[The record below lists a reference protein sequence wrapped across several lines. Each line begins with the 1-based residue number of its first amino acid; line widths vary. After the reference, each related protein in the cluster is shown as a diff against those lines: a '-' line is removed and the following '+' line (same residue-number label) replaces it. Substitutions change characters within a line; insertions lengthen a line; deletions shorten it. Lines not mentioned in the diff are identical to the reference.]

1 MRHLFYWLHAILALI
16 GLSVC
21 GVLLTATSGH
31 PPGVVF
37 LPLAVATWLVAHAFL
52 GLLQLLVVMGRS
64 RLERIGGEPGS
75 WPLLLIL
82 IVAVFSLT
90 FLYML
95 AGLVEWALSGEAMGT
110 RRLVYVAVQLAVFVS
125 LCGILLRMNWGR
137 LMVAAMSLL
146 LALYVLGRAVPEVFS
161 SNQIGIG
168 MLFYLASLVGGLA
181 AVSYKLLMS
190 QRIKSFFIRG

>member
-16 GLSVC
+16 GLGVC

-37 LPLAVATWLVAHAFL
+37 LPLAVAAWLVAHAFL

-64 RLERIGGEPGS
+64 RLERIGGESAS

-82 IVAVFSLT
+82 IVALFGLT

-95 AGLVEWALSGEAMGT
+95 AGLVEWALSGEAMRT
-110 RRLVYVAVQLAVFVS
+110 RRLVYIAVQLAVFIS

-137 LMVAAMSLL
+137 LMVAAMSAL
-146 LALYVLGRAVPEVFS
+146 LAIYVLVRAVPEVFS
-161 SNQIGIG
+161 SNQIIIG
-168 MLFYLASLVGGLA
+168 MLFYLVSLVGGL
-181 AVSYKLLMS
+181 VVLSYHLLMS

>member
-16 GLSVC
+16 GLGIC

-37 LPLAVATWLVAHAFL
+37 LPLAVAAWLVAHAFL
-52 GLLQLLVVMGRS
+52 GLLQLLAVMGRS
-64 RLERIGGEPGS
+64 RLERIAGEPVS

-95 AGLVEWALSGEAMGT
+95 AGLVEWALSGEAMST
-110 RRLVYVAVQLAVFVS
+110 RRLVHIAVQLTVLIS

-137 LMVAAMSLL
+137 LMVAAISLL
-146 LALYVLGRAVPEVFS
+146 LALYVLVRAVPEVFS
-161 SNQIGIG
+161 SNQIIIG
-168 MLFYLASLVGGLA
+168 MLFYLVSLVGGL
-181 AVSYKLLMS
+181 VVLSYHLLMS

>member
-16 GLSVC
+16 GLGVC

-37 LPLAVATWLVAHAFL
+37 LPLAVAAWLVAHAFL

-64 RLERIGGEPGS
+64 RLERMDGEPAS

-82 IVAVFSLT
+82 IVTVFSLT

-110 RRLVYVAVQLAVFVS
+110 RRLVYIALQLAVFIS

-146 LALYVLGRAVPEVFS
+146 LALYVLVRAVPEVFS

-168 MLFYLASLVGGLA
+168 MSFYLASLVGGLV
-181 AVSYKLLMS
+181 AVSYQLLMS

>member
-1 MRHLFYWLHAILALI
+1 MRRLFYWLHAILALI
-16 GLSVC
+16 GLGIC

-37 LPLAVATWLVAHAFL
+37 LPLAVAAWLVAHAFL

-64 RLERIGGEPGS
+64 RLERIGGEPAS

-82 IVAVFSLT
+82 VVAVFSLT

-95 AGLVEWALSGEAMGT
+95 AGLVEWALSGEAMRT
-110 RRLVYVAVQLAVFVS
+110 RRLVYVAVQLAVLIS

-146 LALYVLGRAVPEVFS
+146 LALYVLVRAVPEIFS

-168 MLFYLASLVGGLA
+168 MLFYLVSLVGGLVA
-181 AVSYKLLMS
+181 LSYHLLMS